1 MRVAVLGRSKL
12 MLGTARLLHDA
23 GHEIGLVGTC
33 RAEAFYRTDEHAFE
47 AFAEDVGA
55 PFFNDARINSAER
68 VADLRR
74 FGCEI
79 AVSVNWLTVLSAAA
93 CAAFPRG
100 VLNAH
105 AGDLPRFRGNACPNW
120 AILTG
125 EPHVGLCIHQMEP
138 GELDSGPVFLR
149 DRFPLDAA
157 TYIGD
162 VHAWLER
169 RIPEM
174 ILETIEELERGTI
187 EATPQPTDP
196 SAAPRCHPRRPE
208 DARILWRSD
217 AETISRLVRASS
229 RPLDGAYCFLEG
241 ERRVTVWRASVAE
254 ADTPFLAESGQVL
267 GADTE
272 GCPLIACNDGT
283 LRLEDIEIED
293 GRGHNV
299 ARVAVLKSLRQ
310 RVT

>member
-23 GHEIGLVGTC
+23 GHDIGLVGTC

-68 VADLRR
+68 IADLRR
-74 FGCEI
+74 SGCEI
-79 AVSVNWLTVLSAAA
+79 ALSVNWLTVLGEPA

-138 GELDSGPVFLR
+138 GELDSGDVFVR
-149 DRFPLDAA
+149 DRYPLDAN

-162 VHAWLER
+162 VYKWLER

-174 ILETIEELERGTI
+174 FLETVERLERDTI
-187 EATPQPTDP
+187 QATRQPSDP
-196 SAAPRCHPRRPE
+196 KAALRCYPRRPE
-208 DARILWRSD
+208 DARISWRSD

-229 RPLDGAYCFLEG
+229 RPFDGAYCFLEG
-241 ERRVTVWRASVAE
+241 GRRVTIWMASIAVLPI
-254 ADTPFLAESGQVL
+254 PFLAIPGQVL
-267 GADTE
+267 DADAE
-272 GCPLIACNDGT
+272 GCPLIACNDGSI
-283 LRLEDIEIED
+283 RLEDIEID
-293 GRGHNV
+293 GSRGQDA
-299 ARVAVLKSLRQ
+299 ARAAILKSRRQ
-310 RVT
+310 RLC